1 MCHPDRRKP
10 CCMNCPIQRR
20 MEGSLV
26 RSPLCADIKTFR
38 TGDMILRHIDGIC
51 KISRLFPVLLCS
63 DLPTPLPAPARDDAH
78 SDEGLC
84 PCTMGDMPN
93 HHACHHAPAVK
104 IKAHAAPR
112 PIKIPPQA
120 APPLCA
126 LRFALCPP
134 LPCAA
139 GHTKIPRPCQAGDFF
154 LYQNT
159 SFSTMVCS
167 RDGPTLMMPRGT
179 PMSLE
184 ISSR

>member
-1 MCHPDRRKP
+1 MQRPA
-10 CCMNCPIQRR
+10 PIKIPPQAA
-20 MEGSLV
+20 
-26 RSPLCADIKTFR
+26 PL
-38 TGDMILRHIDGIC
+38 
-51 KISRLFPVLLCS
+51 SSS
-63 DLPTPLPAPARDDAH
+63 DLRPQTSDRWPHANDTPFAPAPMTHFPYTPTMRLLQNSAAH
-78 SDEGLC
+78 SGERLC
-84 PCTMGDMPN
+84 PYTMGDMPN
-93 HHACHHAPAVK
+93 HYACNHAPAVK
-104 IKAHAAPR
+104 IKAHGAPC
-112 PIKIPPQA
+112 PIKIPPKA

-126 LRFALCPP
+126 LRFALCPPP